1 MKKFVRSGLPSK
13 HKRLYVVWK
22 GIKSRCYNESGTPY
36 KYYGG
41 RGIKVC
47 DKWLGIYGFQNFCKW
62 ALENGYDE
70 NAKRGECTLDRI
82 DPNGD
87 CCPENCR
94 WQNMKEQSNNT
105 RRNRMVEYKGELK
118 TLTEWANILNFN
130 YSVALWRIDKGG
142 WSVEKAFETPV
153 RKHKNKSES
162 KQ

>member
-1 MKKFVRSGLPSK
+1 MTKTLSAASVRLIELTQTEITAPKIADGK
-13 HKRLYVVWK
+13 
-22 GIKSRCYNESGTPY
+22 
-36 KYYGG
+36 
-41 RGIKVC
+41 
-47 DKWLGIYGFQNFCKW
+47 
-62 ALENGYDE
+62 
-70 NAKRGECTLDRI
+70 
-82 DPNGD
+82 
-87 CCPENCR
+87 
-94 WQNMKEQSNNT
+94 NMKEQSNNT

>member
-1 MKKFVRSGLPSK
+1 M
-13 HKRLYVVWK
+13 
-22 GIKSRCYNESGTPY
+22 
-36 KYYGG
+36 
-41 RGIKVC
+41 C

-87 CCPENCR
+87 YCPENCR